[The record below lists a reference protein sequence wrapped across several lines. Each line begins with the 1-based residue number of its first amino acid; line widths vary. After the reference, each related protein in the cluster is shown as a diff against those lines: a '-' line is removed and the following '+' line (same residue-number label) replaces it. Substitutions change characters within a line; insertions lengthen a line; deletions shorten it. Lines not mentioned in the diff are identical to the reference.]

1 MAKKLETA
9 AEAPKLNIVVR
20 HHSSHE
26 SSPDQAEV
34 LVSGLRVAYI
44 SYGPGHPISFL
55 PEKYLKKKMPPSE
68 MEQIVTVARAEVAK
82 LAQEQLDAQ
91 ERIARLLAGETE

>member
-1 MAKKLETA
+1 MANKSAPT
-9 AEAPKLNIVVR
+9 PKLDIVVQ

-55 PEKYLKKKMPPSE
+55 PPKYLKKRIPVDE
-68 MEQIVTVARAEVAK
+68 LEQIVAVARAEVAK

-91 ERIARLLAGETE
+91 ERIARLLAGDTE